1 MEVMRKVQEG
11 KNFISTKK
19 KSLMEK
25 NCLQG
30 IVENVAQLVI
40 TVKPAT
46 TLLLFISIL
55 KVSLLPRIGT
65 RIGLKSDKWRETR
78 WFMASATGEAKA
90 CIDGMISYLVKAVT
104 NLDSGFSSDQSPGF
118 KEPHTGGSLPPH
130 PSQPF
135 GQGEI
140 GWCKTETV
148 LTSE

>member
-1 MEVMRKVQEG
+1 MGRQARVDTTEVQ
-11 KNFISTKK
+11 
-19 KSLMEK
+19 
-25 NCLQG
+25 C
-30 IVENVAQLVI
+30 
-40 TVKPAT
+40 
-46 TLLLFISIL
+46 ISISNTTDL
-55 KVSLLPRIGT
+55 KSDTPWHLTRHPSYNSLLHTPNSPNASVSSAAGDTAPIVCNT
-65 RIGLKSDKWRETR
+65 LSDKWRETR